1 MLIDLSFIVHDLLY
15 TEEISILEHMMLRTR
30 TFILILIISA
40 LPLQGALAAIM
51 PLCAQAR
58 NMSAG
63 LEAHFISSV
72 IPSAIPPVACT
83 QHDSNS
89 HEQLYSSHGDDGAA
103 SEAGFAL
110 SCDGVVC
117 HISGNGLPS
126 VPTAL
131 NFAGGFSY
139 SISFNSC
146 FASFILQ
153 QPQRPPLA

>member
-1 MLIDLSFIVHDLLY
+1 MDLLY
-15 TEEISILEHMMLRTR
+15 AEEIIILDDMMLRTR

-58 NMSAG
+58 NMSAE
-63 LEAHFISSV
+63 LEAHIIPLSSV
-72 IPSAIPPVACT
+72 IPVACG
-83 QHDSNS
+83 QHDSNGY
-89 HEQLYSSHGDDGAA
+89 EQLHGSHGDDGADGA
-103 SEAGFAL
+103 ANEAGFAL

-126 VPTAL
+126 VPAAL
-131 NFAGGFSY
+131 NFTGGFSY
-139 SISFNSC
+139 PASFNSR
-146 FASFILQ
+146 FSSFILQ

>member
-1 MLIDLSFIVHDLLY
+1 MDLLY
-15 TEEISILEHMMLRTR
+15 IEEISILDNMMLRTR
-30 TFILILIISA
+30 TFIVILIISA

-58 NMSAG
+58 NMAAG
-63 LEAHFISSV
+63 LETPLISS
-72 IPSAIPPVACT
+72 IMPTAIPAIPAVPCT

-89 HEQLYSSHGDDGAA
+89 HEQLHGGYSNDGDDGSANDA
-103 SEAGFAL
+103 VFAL

-126 VPTAL
+126 VPVAL
-131 NFAGGFSY
+131 NFTGGFSY
-139 SISFNSC
+139 PVSFNSR
-146 FASFILQ
+146 FSSFFLQ

>member
-1 MLIDLSFIVHDLLY
+1 
-15 TEEISILEHMMLRTR
+15 MMLRTR
-30 TFILILIISA
+30 TFIVILIISA

-63 LEAHFISSV
+63 LEAHLISSA
-72 IPSAIPPVACT
+72 IPSAITPVACG
-83 QHDSNS
+83 QHDSNG
-89 HEQLYSSHGDDGAA
+89 HEQLHGGHGGDGAA

-110 SCDGVVC
+110 SSDGVVC

-126 VPTAL
+126 IPAAL
-131 NFAGGFSY
+131 NFTGGFSY
-139 SISFNSC
+139 PATFNSR
-146 FASFILQ
+146 FSSFILQ

>member
-1 MLIDLSFIVHDLLY
+1 MKLLNLLY
-15 TEEISILEHMMLRTR
+15 VEEISILENMMLRTR
-30 TFILILIISA
+30 AFILILIMSA

-63 LEAHFISSV
+63 LDAHIIPLSSV
-72 IPSAIPPVACT
+72 VPSAIPPVACG

-89 HEQLYSSHGDDGAA
+89 HEQFHSGLGADGATD
-103 SEAGFAL
+103 EAGFAL

-117 HISGNGLPS
+117 HISGNGPPS
-126 VPTAL
+126 VTTSL

-139 SISFNSC
+139 PVSFNIH
-146 FASFILQ
+146 FYSFVLQ

>member
-1 MLIDLSFIVHDLLY
+1 M
-15 TEEISILEHMMLRTR
+15 
-30 TFILILIISA
+30 SA

-63 LEAHFISSV
+63 LEDHIIPLSSV
-72 IPSAIPPVACT
+72 IPSAIPLIACG

-89 HEQLYSSHGDDGAA
+89 HEQRHSGLGGHGDDGAA
-103 SEAGFAL
+103 NEAGFAL

-126 VPTAL
+126 AASAL
-131 NFAGGFSY
+131 NFTGGFSY
-139 SISFNSC
+139 PVSFNSR
-146 FASFILQ
+146 FSSFILQ

>member
-1 MLIDLSFIVHDLLY
+1 MDLLY
-15 TEEISILEHMMLRTR
+15 AEEISILDGMMLRTR
-30 TFILILIISA
+30 TFIVILIISA

-63 LEAHFISSV
+63 LEVHLISSV
-72 IPSAIPPVACT
+72 IPSAITPVTCA
-83 QHDSNS
+83 QHDSKG
-89 HEQLYSSHGDDGAA
+89 HEQLQGDDGAA
-103 SEAGFAL
+103 DDAGFAL

-126 VPTAL
+126 VPAAL
-131 NFAGGFSY
+131 NFTGGFSY
-139 SISFNSC
+139 FVSFNSR
-146 FASFILQ
+146 FSSFILQ

>member
-1 MLIDLSFIVHDLLY
+1 
-15 TEEISILEHMMLRTR
+15 MMLRTR
-30 TFILILIISA
+30 AFILILIMSA

-63 LEAHFISSV
+63 LEAHIIPLSSV
-72 IPSAIPPVACT
+72 VPSAIPPVACG

-89 HEQLYSSHGDDGAA
+89 HEQLHGGHGGYGDDGVAN
-103 SEAGFAL
+103 EAGFTL

-139 SISFNSC
+139 PFSFNSR
-146 FASFILQ
+146 FSSFILQ

>member
-1 MLIDLSFIVHDLLY
+1 MDLLY
-15 TEEISILEHMMLRTR
+15 AEEIIILDDMMLRTR

-58 NMSAG
+58 NMSAE
-63 LEAHFISSV
+63 LEAHM
-72 IPSAIPPVACT
+72 IPLSSAIPVACG
-83 QHDSNS
+83 QHDSNGY
-89 HEQLYSSHGDDGAA
+89 EQLHGSHGDDGADGA
-103 SEAGFAL
+103 ANEAGFAL

-126 VPTAL
+126 VPAAL
-131 NFAGGFSY
+131 NFTGGFSY
-139 SISFNSC
+139 PASFNSR
-146 FASFILQ
+146 FSSFILQ

>member
-1 MLIDLSFIVHDLLY
+1 MLY
-15 TEEISILEHMMLRTR
+15 TEEISILEDMMLRTR

-40 LPLQGALAAIM
+40 LPLQGVLAAIM

-72 IPSAIPPVACT
+72 IPSAISPVACA

-89 HEQLYSSHGDDGAA
+89 HEQLHSDDGAA
-103 SEAGFAL
+103 SEAGFAF

-139 SISFNSC
+139 PISFNSR
-146 FASFILQ
+146 FSSFILQ

>member
-1 MLIDLSFIVHDLLY
+1 MDLLY
-15 TEEISILEHMMLRTR
+15 AEEIIILDDMMLRTR

-58 NMSAG
+58 NMSAE
-63 LEAHFISSV
+63 LEAHMIPLSSV
-72 IPSAIPPVACT
+72 IPVACG
-83 QHDSNS
+83 QHDSNG
-89 HEQLYSSHGDDGAA
+89 HEQLHGSHGDDGAA
-103 SEAGFAL
+103 HEAGFAL

-126 VPTAL
+126 VPAAL
-131 NFAGGFSY
+131 NFTGGFSY
-139 SISFNSC
+139 PATFNSR
-146 FASFILQ
+146 FSSFILQ

>member
-1 MLIDLSFIVHDLLY
+1 
-15 TEEISILEHMMLRTR
+15 MMLRTR

-51 PLCAQAR
+51 PLCAQAG
-58 NMSAG
+58 NMSVG
-63 LEAHFISSV
+63 LEAHLISSV
-72 IPSAIPPVACT
+72 IPSAIPPVACA
-83 QHDSNS
+83 QHGNNS
-89 HEQLYSSHGDDGAA
+89 QLHSSHGDDGDDGAA
-103 SEAGFAL
+103 SEGGFAL

-139 SISFNSC
+139 PVSFNSR
-146 FASFILQ
+146 FSSFILP

>member
-1 MLIDLSFIVHDLLY
+1 MDLLY
-15 TEEISILEHMMLRTR
+15 IEEISILDNMMLRTR
-30 TFILILIISA
+30 TFIVILIISA

-63 LEAHFISSV
+63 LETHLISSA
-72 IPSAIPPVACT
+72 IPSAFTPAACA
-83 QHDSNS
+83 QHDSNA
-89 HEQLYSSHGDDGAA
+89 HEQLPGDNVPAND
-103 SEAGFAL
+103 AGFAF

-126 VPTAL
+126 VPAAL
-131 NFAGGFSY
+131 NFTGGFSY
-139 SISFNSC
+139 PATFNSR
-146 FASFILQ
+146 FSSFILQ

>member
-1 MLIDLSFIVHDLLY
+1 M
-15 TEEISILEHMMLRTR
+15 EEIRILDDMMLRTH
-30 TFILILIISA
+30 TFILILIMLA

-63 LEAHFISSV
+63 LEAHVVQLSSA
-72 IPSAIPPVACT
+72 IPSASPQFACS
-83 QHDSNS
+83 QHGGSS
-89 HEQLYSSHGDDGAA
+89 HEQLHGDYDAE
-103 SEAGFAL
+103 SEAGFVL

-126 VPTAL
+126 APAAL

-139 SISFNSC
+139 ATSFNSH
-146 FASFILQ
+146 FFSFSLQ